1 MVQLIEKQKGKFCMN
16 INGIDCTFMAMSL
29 FVGNNLFPVEA
40 KVKGSTLGWYI
51 NRKWI
56 SYKQIKKVIQ
66 G

>member
-16 INGIDCTFMAMSL
+16 IHGVDCAFMPMSL
-29 FVGNNLFPVEA
+29 FVGNNIFPVEA

-56 SYKQIKKVIQ
+56 RETILDKVA
-66 G
+66 

>member
-1 MVQLIEKQKGKFCMN
+1 MN
-16 INGIDCTFMAMSL
+16 IIGIDCTFMAMSL

>member
-1 MVQLIEKQKGKFCMN
+1 MVQLIEKQNGKFCIN
-16 INGIDCTFMAMSL
+16 IHGVDCVFMPMSL

-40 KVKGSTLGWYI
+40 KVKGGTLGWYI